1 MFFITVS
8 TAIRINHPRN
18 PGDANTRAG
27 SVSLRAF
34 RKSSPSRITRLM
46 HGSSEVERRA
56 VNATV
61 TGSSP
66 VRAATLKADK
76 LMDDRQR
83 HSHQCTKTI
92 WALVG
97 DRQAVRQ
104 PALNRSCAGS
114 NPALPGP
121 CLSSSSRR
129 PSVVVRVTR
138 ARIPSGTPNERER
151 SSINC
156 RHLWRCLL
164 MVRKSGFQP
173 ENASSILVSAST
185 STKTA

>member
-1 MFFITVS
+1 MFFTTVL
-8 TAIRINHPRN
+8 TAIRIDHPRN
-18 PGDANTRAG
+18 PGDAYTRAG
-27 SVSLRAF
+27 SVLLRAC
-34 RKSSPSRITRLM
+34 TRLL

-61 TGSSP
+61 TGSTP
-66 VRAATLKADK
+66 VRAAIYPVVTR
-76 LMDDRQR
+76 MDDRQR
-83 HSHQCTKTI
+83 HSHQCTKTTLR
-92 WALVG
+92 LVG

-104 PALNRSCAGS
+104 PALNRSSAGS
-114 NPALPGP
+114 NPALPGS

-129 PSVVVRVTR
+129 PPVVVRVTR
-138 ARIPSGTPNERER
+138 ARIPSGTPHERER